1 MKSICNSSLFW
12 SVPVY
17 SAIRPGCLLSAAPP
31 TLMLLHKYGAL
42 MQNHNC
48 NLFIPLPSMTSSNES
63 YIFIHQ
69 EISYIPVWK
78 AFCLSSYG
86 ATLQRP
92 YCGSFIS
99 EADKPFQFYCGHTL
113 INPQGGFK
121 VLHFNTKLCLWSPK
135 TLYSGLNK
143 REKGIGLTVM
153 GTVRRF
159 ALFVMLQQCR

>member
-1 MKSICNSSLFW
+1 MKSICNSSLVVW

-48 NLFIPLPSMTSSNES
+48 NLYIPLPSMTSSNES

-69 EISYIPVWK
+69 EISYIPLFEK
-78 AFCLSSYG
+78 HF
-86 ATLQRP
+86 TLPVMEPHYNVPIAEALFQRQ
-92 YCGSFIS
+92 IN
-99 EADKPFQFYCGHTL
+99 PFQFYCGHTL

-121 VLHFNTKLCLWSPK
+121 VLHFNTKLCLRSPND
-135 TLYSGLNK
+135 S
-143 REKGIGLTVM
+143 
-153 GTVRRF
+153 
-159 ALFVMLQQCR
+159 LFRIK